1 MRTWDVRGRSGGITM
16 VRAPRPKGEEQMTVW
31 RITGGDSES
40 GVPRPERASPRYDLV
55 ELDSPLLHIA
65 GGTGSPWLR
74 LTGEIDV
81 SNVPALTRALHGAQA
96 RAGGDVHVD
105 LAGVDFVDVSGLR
118 AFARAARDLHDLDH
132 MLVLHSVSAHI
143 DRLVRLIGW
152 DAVPGLQV
160 HCRPRT

>member
-1 MRTWDVRGRSGGITM
+1 MRGRHGGIIT

-65 GGTGSPWLR
+65 GATGSPWLR

-105 LAGVDFVDVSGLR
+105 LAGVGFVDVSGLR
-118 AFARAARDLHDLDH
+118 AFARAARDLHDLGH

-152 DAVPGLQV
+152 NAAPGLQV